1 MAETALLGD
10 SAQAGPIQMR
20 ALLMWSF
27 WEHPPEQSL
36 ASGPPCKDT
45 CLHSLPDQAWL
56 QRYRGVRA
64 ACLHYLALHCL
75 AVFTHIAVRVSGQW
89 GSEGLAGPDFPRTI
103 LTSVGGP

>member
-10 SAQAGPIQMR
+10 NAQAGPIQMR

-27 WEHPPEQSL
+27 REHPPRQSL

-56 QRYRGVRA
+56 QRRRGGRA
-64 ACLHYLALHCL
+64 ACLHCL
-75 AVFTHIAVRVSGQW
+75 AVFTRVAVRVSGQQ
-89 GSEGLAGPDFPRTI
+89 GSGGLPGPEFLRPI
-103 LTSVGGP
+103 LTLV